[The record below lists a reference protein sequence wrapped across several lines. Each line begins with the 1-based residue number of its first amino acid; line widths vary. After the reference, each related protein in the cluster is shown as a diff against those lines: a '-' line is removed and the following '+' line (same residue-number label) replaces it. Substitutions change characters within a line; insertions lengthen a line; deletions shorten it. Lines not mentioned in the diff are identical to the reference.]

1 MTLNKKITV
10 YGAMWCIDCRRA
22 KKFLDK
28 HKIAYEWINIQ
39 DNKQARNYVREL
51 NNGKQIIPTIIF
63 PDGTIL
69 VEPTNT
75 QLSDKLNLNI

>member
-1 MTLNKKITV
+1 MMPNKRITV

-28 HKIAYEWINIQ
+28 HKIDYAWINIQ
-39 DNKQARNYVREL
+39 DNKQASDYVREL

-69 VEPTNT
+69 VEPTNA
-75 QLSDKLNLNI
+75 QLSDKLNINT